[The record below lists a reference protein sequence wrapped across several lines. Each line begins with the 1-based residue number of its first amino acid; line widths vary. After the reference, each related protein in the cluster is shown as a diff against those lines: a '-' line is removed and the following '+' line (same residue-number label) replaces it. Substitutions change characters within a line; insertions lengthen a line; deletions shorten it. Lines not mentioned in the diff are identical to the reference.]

1 MLSLTGNFGQW
12 ARSDISW
19 DPIIKMEVVPRE
31 EYVYDLCVANS
42 EVFAVDQGLLVH
54 NTALTNIA
62 EVNPGDKVKPGD
74 VLASSNFTDHK
85 GKYAI
90 GTNLRV
96 GYYAAD
102 GRLFEDSTVIS
113 ESAAKKLTSQHTY
126 NESVDVD
133 DSLNMDKSKFAQLFP
148 GKFTK
153 EQLDKL
159 TDKGMVKPGQL
170 LKPGDPVFVGLRQT
184 PPGPG
189 NMGRGNVRQFVITWD
204 HDHDGTVSDAIKTKN
219 GFKTYISTSEPATY
233 GDKISNAFAAKG
245 VIGKVIPDDQ
255 MPRDSE
261 GRPLEVLLSPM
272 GIASRTNSALLSAA
286 MLGKVA
292 AKTGKPYSVGGFSPD
307 NLAEFANKEL
317 TKNNIPMT
325 EDVFDPTKG
334 VHVPGIF
341 TGNLYVYKMQQ
352 TAESKTKGR
361 STDNYS
367 QEDIPEGKH
376 FGDMEWAALLGSH
389 ATETIKDLKLIK
401 GRRNDDFW
409 RQTKLGETPTMPGT
423 PIVYDKFKSMLQAA
437 GINIAEDRNHSH
449 IFAMTNKQA
458 EALTQGNKLENANT
472 FSATNFKPLT
482 GGLFDPDK
490 TSSLADGKK
499 WAYYELPEPL
509 PNPIM
514 EEPIRSLLGV
524 TRKEFAGV
532 VSGDI
537 PLQGKTGGTAIKD
550 YLSRLS
556 LTDVISKAEE
566 QIKNG
571 SASKRDAAIKLATYA
586 KAMQREGVR
595 PEDFMMTRVPVL
607 PPSYRPI
614 SAMGSMTMV
623 ADPNYMYKALVDT
636 MTDYKES
643 KDLPKEL
650 QNKARG
656 EMYQAYRALVGTQDP
671 NQEKLQEK
679 KIGGMLDQILGKGS
693 PKASMWQRRVLGAN
707 IDLYGLSAISL
718 NPALKLNQVG
728 VPENQAWEIYSPFLV
743 KELIRQGND
752 ATSAVRDIKNHSEN
766 AYRVLQKVMAER
778 PVIINRAPTLH
789 KYSIGAAWPILVK
802 GNTLQVPPS
811 RNKAFNYDLDG
822 DTMSYS
828 VPVSDKAVHEAV
840 SKLMPESG
848 LLSIANDQPMYV
860 PSQEYNMGGYLM
872 SKEPAQEKSQSFRSW
887 KDAVQAYK
895 QGKIKVDTPV
905 RIV

>member
-1 MLSLTGNFGQW
+1 
-12 ARSDISW
+12 
-19 DPIIKMEVVPRE
+19 
-31 EYVYDLCVANS
+31 
-42 EVFAVDQGLLVH
+42 
-54 NTALTNIA
+54 
-62 EVNPGDKVKPGD
+62 
-74 VLASSNFTDHK
+74 
-85 GKYAI
+85 
-90 GTNLRV
+90 
-96 GYYAAD
+96 
-102 GRLFEDSTVIS
+102 
-113 ESAAKKLTSQHTY
+113 
-126 NESVDVD
+126 
-133 DSLNMDKSKFAQLFP
+133 
-148 GKFTK
+148 
-153 EQLDKL
+153 
-159 TDKGMVKPGQL
+159 
-170 LKPGDPVFVGLRQT
+170 
-184 PPGPG
+184 
-189 NMGRGNVRQFVITWD
+189 
-204 HDHDGTVSDAIKTKN
+204 
-219 GFKTYISTSEPATY
+219 
-233 GDKISNAFAAKG
+233 
-245 VIGKVIPDDQ
+245 
-255 MPRDSE
+255 
-261 GRPLEVLLSPM
+261 
-272 GIASRTNSALLSAA
+272 
-286 MLGKVA
+286 
-292 AKTGKPYSVGGFSPD
+292 
-307 NLAEFANKEL
+307 
-317 TKNNIPMT
+317 MT

-423 PIVYDKFKSMLQAA
+423 PIVYDKFKSMLQAS
-437 GINIAEDRNHSH
+437 GINIVEDRNRSH

-458 EALTQGNKLENANT
+458 EALTQGNKLENADT
-472 FSATNFKPLT
+472 FSATNFKPLP

-490 TSSLADGKK
+490 TSSLSDGKK

-514 EEPIRSLLGV
+514 EEPLRALLGV
-524 TRKEFAGV
+524 TRKDFAGIV
-532 VSGDI
+532 AGDI
-537 PLQGKTGGTAIKD
+537 PLQGKTGGVAIKD

-556 LTDVISKAEE
+556 LTDVIAKAED
-566 QIKNG
+566 QIRTG

-586 KAMQREGVR
+586 KAMQKEGVR

-607 PPSYRPI
+607 PPAWRPI
-614 SAMGSMTMV
+614 TAMGSMTMV

-636 MTDYKES
+636 MQDYKES

-650 QNKARG
+650 QNKARS
-656 EMYQAYRALVGTQDP
+656 EMYQAYKALIGTQDP

-679 KIGGMLDQILGKGS
+679 HIGGMLDQILGKGS

-728 VPENQAWEIYSPFLV
+728 IPETQAWEIYSPFLV
-743 KELIRQGND
+743 KELVRQGND

-766 AYRVLQKVMAER
+766 AYRVLQKVMSER

-811 RNKAFNYDLDG
+811 RNKAFNYDMDG
-822 DTMSYS
+822 NCCDFDSVISLRIAKSAMDKFGSAAKVPVKSGAEYVGFSMKIGEFPRYGAPMKDKNGADVYTLPEGIQISSFDITTGQHVWKEASHFTVEQDCSCVAVEIGNHSMVVSDNESLAVFDHSTGLLIKKAPAESLKAFVPVLKRDPLVQLKSPPIPDVLQDGAVVPLTRSEAKDIAKHALSVKDMSMYSSLKKCKKFPKLGLLTAKRLVDGNYPHAETIAKRAFGDVWWVTVDTVSDAGKREVFDFDVEGTKVFTINTGIVIWDTMSYS
-828 VPVSDKAVHEAV
+828 VPVSDKAVHEAI
-840 SKLMPESG
+840 SKLMPENG

-872 SKEPAQEKSQSFRSW
+872 SKEPAQEKSQTFKSW